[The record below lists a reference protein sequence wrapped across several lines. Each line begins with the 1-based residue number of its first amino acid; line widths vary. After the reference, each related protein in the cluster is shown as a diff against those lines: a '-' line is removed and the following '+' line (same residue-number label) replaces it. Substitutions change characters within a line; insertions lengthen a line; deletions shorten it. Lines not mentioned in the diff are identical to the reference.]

1 MRACSVCHWWSR
13 ARNVRSDEDAR
24 GRQHDPRDQ
33 GGQAGKQ
40 QKLAQDCG
48 HVPLRLTGRRR
59 WAGGRLGPR
68 PGRVCLVLLTP
79 VDEGRGG
86 PDLAAMHEARRPP
99 RRCKRSGFAPAARRC
114 GSGSS
119 RPLAACG
126 GAPSSR
132 ACAAPRLDAATSQSR
147 RTSRSIARP
156 NRRDCPALSS
166 RADCPTGPTCVDAC
180 HAGRPQAAI

>member
-1 MRACSVCHWWSR
+1 MRMLAAASTIPVTK
-13 ARNVRSDEDAR
+13 AA
-24 GRQHDPRDQ
+24 
-33 GGQAGKQ
+33 KQ
-40 QKLAQDCG
+40 KNSKSS
-48 HVPLRLTGRRR
+48 LRIVVMYPCASAPIG
-59 WAGGRLGPR
+59 WGRLGPR
-68 PGRVCLVLLTP
+68 PGRVCLVLLTA
-79 VDEGRGG
+79 VDEGRGV
-86 PDLAAMHEARRPP
+86 PDLAAMHEARRPQ

-156 NRRDCPALSS
+156 NRRDCPAPSS